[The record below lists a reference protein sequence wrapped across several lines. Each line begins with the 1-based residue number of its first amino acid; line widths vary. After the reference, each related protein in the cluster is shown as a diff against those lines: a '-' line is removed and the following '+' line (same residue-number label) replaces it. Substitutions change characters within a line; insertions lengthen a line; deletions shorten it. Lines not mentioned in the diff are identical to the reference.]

1 MSSAKHRQLPCGALA
16 IVAALALLASCCIP
30 TASAETGDPWTD
42 IPEDEIIDWGE
53 MWGTV
58 IQFQY
63 VYDPEVGNQAQT
75 IEWDFG
81 DGSPRSTEWNP
92 RHTYTELGTYIVVQH
107 VTNTYNGFSEDWGYY
122 RLTIMGKPYV
132 EIVTPEGA
140 PQMERVY
147 ATKGTAPEKPEE
159 DPVWKGHKFLGYY
172 ADPEYTVPFDWS
184 VPLDRAVTAYALFEN
199 ASVIPDPD
207 DEDPIDD
214 EDPNGTG
221 SKDNITAGIGE
232 FFEQHG
238 ALVLGIAGAT
248 VIAVFAIGVRHPVV
262 LIVGI
267 ALVVIAALLHLGV
280 I

>member
-16 IVAALALLASCCIP
+16 IVAALALLAACIP
-30 TASAETGDPWTD
+30 TVSAETGDPWKD
-42 IPEDEIIDWGE
+42 IPENEVIDWGE

-92 RHTYTELGTYIVVQH
+92 RHTYEELGTYIVVQH
-107 VTNTYNGFSEDWGYY
+107 VTNTYEGFSEDWGYY
-122 RLTIMGKPYV
+122 RMTIMGKPYV
-132 EIVTPEGA
+132 EIVAPEGA
-140 PQMERVY
+140 PQMEKVF
-147 ATKGTAPEKPEE
+147 ATKGTAPEQPD
-159 DPVWKGHKFLGYY
+159 DPIWKGHEFLGYY
-172 ADPEYTVPFDWS
+172 ADAEFTVPFDWTI
-184 VPLDRAVTAYALFEN
+184 PLDRAVTAYAQFQN

-214 EDPNGTG
+214 EDPNGTSDKG
-221 SKDNITAGIGE
+221 NATAGIGE
-232 FFEQHG
+232 FFEQYG
-238 ALVLGIAGAT
+238 ALTLGIAGGI
-248 VIAVFAIGVRHPVV
+248 VVAVFAIGYRHPAV

-267 ALVVIAALLHLGV
+267 ALLVIAALVHLGV

>member
-1 MSSAKHRQLPCGALA
+1 MSSAKTRLQPYGALA

-42 IPEDEIIDWGE
+42 IPEDKIVDWGE

-58 IQFQY
+58 IQFEY
-63 VYDPEVGNQAQT
+63 VYDPEIGNQAQT

-147 ATKGTAPEKPEE
+147 ATKGTAPEQPD

-232 FFEQHG
+232 FFEQYG

-248 VIAVFAIGVRHPVV
+248 VIAVFAIGIRHPVV

>member
-1 MSSAKHRQLPCGALA
+1 MSSAKTRLQPYGALA

-42 IPEDEIIDWGE
+42 IPEDKIVDWGE

-58 IQFQY
+58 IQFEY
-63 VYDPEVGNQAQT
+63 VYDPEIGNQAQT

-122 RLTIMGKPYV
+122 RLTMMGKPYV

-147 ATKGTAPEKPEE
+147 ATKGTAPEQPD

-232 FFEQHG
+232 FFEQYG

-248 VIAVFAIGVRHPVV
+248 VIAVFAIGIRHPVV

>member
-1 MSSAKHRQLPCGALA
+1 MWSANHIKLLSFFAVAAMALA
-16 IVAALALLASCCIP
+16 GCATV
-30 TASAETGDPWTD
+30 SAETGDPWTD
-42 IPEDEIIDWGE
+42 IPENEIIDWGE

-92 RHTYTELGTYIVVQH
+92 RHTYEEYGTYIVVQH
-107 VTNTYNGFSEDWGYY
+107 VTNTYEGFSEDWGYY
-122 RLTIMGKPYV
+122 RMTIMGKPYV
-132 EIVTPEGA
+132 EIVAPEGA
-140 PQMERVY
+140 PQMEKVY
-147 ATKGTAPEKPEE
+147 ATKGTAPEQPD
-159 DPVWKGHKFLGYY
+159 DPIWKGHEFLGYY
-172 ADPEYTVPFDWS
+172 ADAEFTVPFDWTI
-184 VPLDRAVTAYALFEN
+184 PLDRAVTAYAQFQN

-214 EDPNGTG
+214 EDPNGTD

-232 FFEQHG
+232 FFEQYG
-238 ALVLGIAGAT
+238 ALTLGIAGGI

-267 ALVVIAALLHLGV
+267 ALLVIAALLKFGV

>member
-1 MSSAKHRQLPCGALA
+1 MWSAKHHIKLLSFFAVAAMALA
-16 IVAALALLASCCIP
+16 GCATV
-30 TASAETGDPWTD
+30 SAETGDPWTD
-42 IPEDEIIDWGE
+42 IPENEIIDWGE

-107 VTNTYNGFSEDWGYY
+107 VTNTYQGYSEDWGYY
-122 RLTIMGKPYV
+122 RMTIMGKPYV
-132 EIVTPEGA
+132 EIVTPDGA
-140 PQMERVY
+140 PEMEKVF
-147 ATKGTAPEKPEE
+147 ATKGTAPERPG
-159 DPVWKGHKFLGYY
+159 DPVWIGHTFLGYY
-172 ADPEYTVPFDWS
+172 SDPEHTVPFDWT
-184 VPLDRAVTAYALFEN
+184 VPLDRAVTAYAQFSG
-199 ASVIPDPD
+199 SVIPNPD
-207 DEDPIDD
+207 DDPGDD
-214 EDPNGTG
+214 PGADD
-221 SKDNITAGIGE
+221 KDDNKTSGIGE

-238 ALVLGIAGAT
+238 TTILAAAGALCIAAYVLGA
-248 VIAVFAIGVRHPVV
+248 RHPVV

-267 ALVVIAALLHLGV
+267 ALLVIAALLYLGV

>member
-1 MSSAKHRQLPCGALA
+1 MWSAKHHIKLLSFFAVAAMALA
-16 IVAALALLASCCIP
+16 GCSTV
-30 TASAETGDPWTD
+30 SAEAGDGWTD
-42 IPEDEIIDWGE
+42 IPEDQIIDWGE

-58 IQFQY
+58 IQFRY

-107 VTNTYNGFSEDWGYY
+107 VTNTYEGFSEDWGYY
-122 RLTIMGKPYV
+122 RMTIMGKPYV

-140 PQMERVY
+140 PQMEKIF
-147 ATKGTAPEKPEE
+147 ATKGTAPEQPD
-159 DPVWKGHKFLGYY
+159 DPVWKGHEFLGYY
-172 ADPEYTVPFDWS
+172 ADAEFTVPFDWA
-184 VPLDRAVTAYALFEN
+184 VPLDRAVTAYAHFQN

-207 DEDPIDD
+207 DKDPIDD
-214 EDPNGTG
+214 EDPNGTDD
-221 SKDNITAGIGE
+221 KTDNTTAGIGE
-232 FFEQHG
+232 FFEAHG
-238 ALVLGIAGAT
+238 PLMLGIAGAI
-248 VIAVFAIGVRHPVV
+248 VIAVFAISYRHPVV

>member
-1 MSSAKHRQLPCGALA
+1 MSSAKTRLQPYGALA

-42 IPEDEIIDWGE
+42 IPEDKIVDWGE

-58 IQFQY
+58 IQFEY
-63 VYDPEVGNQAQT
+63 VYDPEIGNQAQT

-92 RHTYTELGTYIVVQH
+92 RHTYTKLGTYIVVQH

-147 ATKGTAPEKPEE
+147 ATKGTAPEKPA
-159 DPVWKGHKFLGYY
+159 DPVWEGHKFLGYY
-172 ADPEYTVPFDWS
+172 ADPEYTVPFDWT
-184 VPLDRAVTAYALFEN
+184 VPLDRAVTAYAQFEN

-207 DEDPIDD
+207 DEDP
-214 EDPNGTG
+214 NGTDP
-221 SKDNITAGIGE
+221 KDNITAGIGE

-238 ALVLGIAGAT
+238 ALVLGIAGAI
-248 VIAVFAIGVRHPVV
+248 VVAVFAIGVRHPLV

>member
-42 IPEDEIIDWGE
+42 IPEDKIIDWGE

-122 RLTIMGKPYV
+122 RMTIMGKPYV

-140 PQMERVY
+140 PQMEKIY

-172 ADPEYTVPFDWS
+172 ADPEYTVPFDWT
-184 VPLDRAVTAYALFEN
+184 VPLDRAVTAYAQFQN
-199 ASVIPDPD
+199 ASVIPGPD
-207 DEDPIDD
+207 DEDPNTD
-214 EDPNGTG
+214 
-221 SKDNITAGIGE
+221 SKDNKTAGIGE
-232 FFEQHG
+232 FFEQYG
-238 ALVLGIAGAT
+238 ALIVGIAGVVVLVGY
-248 VIAVFAIGVRHPVV
+248 VIAARHPVV

>member
-1 MSSAKHRQLPCGALA
+1 MSSAKTRLQPYGALA
-16 IVAALALLASCCIP
+16 IVAALALLAGCA
-30 TASAETGDPWTD
+30 TVSAETGDPWTD

-63 VYDPEVGNQAQT
+63 VYDPEIGNQAQT

-107 VTNTYNGFSEDWGYY
+107 VTNTYEGFSEDWGYY
-122 RLTIMGKPYV
+122 RMTIMGKPYV

-140 PQMERVY
+140 PQIQKVY

-159 DPVWKGHKFLGYY
+159 DPAWTGHKFLGYY
-172 ADPEYTVPFDWS
+172 ADPEYTIPFDWT
-184 VPLDRAVTAYALFEN
+184 VPLDRNVTAYVQFQKTT
-199 ASVIPDPD
+199 VIPDPD
-207 DEDPIDD
+207 DEDP
-214 EDPNGTG
+214 NGTDP
-221 SKDNITAGIGE
+221 KDNTTAGIGE
-232 FFEQHG
+232 YWEQYG
-238 ALVLGIAGAT
+238 ALAIGIAGGI
-248 VIAVFAIGVRHPVV
+248 VIAVYAIGARHPVV